1 MRTRPLSEL
10 EEQGLIQAFEFTH
23 ELAWNVMKDYFQYQ
37 GATQITGSRDATR
50 EAFQKGLI
58 RDGDG
63 WMAMLRSRN
72 LSSHTYQASTVRE
85 IRDDVDKLFHGL
97 FEEFA
102 TTMAELA
109 ARK

>member
-1 MRTRPLSEL
+1 
-10 EEQGLIQAFEFTH
+10 
-23 ELAWNVMKDYFQYQ
+23 
-37 GATQITGSRDATR
+37 
-50 EAFQKGLI
+50 
-58 RDGDG
+58 
-63 WMAMLRSRN
+63 